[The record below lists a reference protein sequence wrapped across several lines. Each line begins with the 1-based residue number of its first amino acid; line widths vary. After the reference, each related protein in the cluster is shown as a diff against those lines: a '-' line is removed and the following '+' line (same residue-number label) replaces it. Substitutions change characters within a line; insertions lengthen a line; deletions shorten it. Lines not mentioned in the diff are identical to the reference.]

1 MIQQAECAFGA
12 AKLIVRRGN
21 RLHKRSER
29 SVAGR
34 IGRLRAGLRI
44 GFGEQRKTHGFT
56 IGKHPSGRAIDE
68 VVEAPHDGRMA
79 EVLQAGHRRS
89 QRMFHRMRL
98 QALGRSHD
106 GRKFREVCETL
117 VVSAHGGLLML
128 RNEVDNGEILVLV
141 NPETQEEQECRIVYL
156 GDSGA
161 RGMRVGVEF
170 LTPAP
175 HFWGIDFDARQ
186 RSMSEREETA
196 N

>member
-1 MIQQAECAFGA
+1 MILQAECAFGA
-12 AKLIVRRGN
+12 AKLIVRRGY
-21 RLHKRSER
+21 RLHKRSGR
-29 SVAGR
+29 RVAGR

-44 GFGEQRKTHGFT
+44 GFGEQRWTYGFT

-68 VVEAPHDGRMA
+68 VVQAPHDGRMA

-186 RSMSEREETA
+186 RSMSERKETA

>member
-1 MIQQAECAFGA
+1 MILQEECAFEA
-12 AKLIVRRGN
+12 AKLIVRRGY
-21 RLHKRSER
+21 RLHKRSGR

-34 IGRLRAGLRI
+34 IGRLRAGLRT
-44 GFGEQRKTHGFT
+44 GFGEQRKIQGFT

-68 VVEAPHDGRMA
+68 VVQAPHDGRMA

-89 QRMFHRMRL
+89 QRIFHRMRL

-128 RNEVDNGEILVLV
+128 RNEVDDGEILVLV

-186 RSMSEREETA
+186 RSKSETEETA